1 MFKKNKE
8 KKKNKPEHKHSVE
21 HTKEEI
27 KDLEKRASSRYQ
39 KVRSFF
45 KETYN
50 KRIMYMYIVC
60 AIGVTFL
67 IEVLANQG
75 TILCDFIT
83 ICFPSKRL
91 DCSNDTF
98 CNAFDE
104 KKIFWFSAN

>member
-8 KKKNKPEHKHSVE
+8 KKENKPEHKHSVK

-67 IEVLANQG
+67 IEVLARG
-75 TILCDFIT
+75 SLIKLF
-83 ICFPSKRL
+83 L
-91 DCSNDTF
+91 V
-98 CNAFDE
+98 
-104 KKIFWFSAN
+104 